1 MAFDKNLMG
10 FIDDVTD
17 DITELQRVISMQVL
31 AEVVSLSPVGD
42 RTLWKINKEREK
54 RGLKGLLPKGY
65 IGGAFRANHIVS
77 LGTPDNSYNVQNK
90 DEVGNKTI
98 AAGNEKIAE
107 SRPFTVIYIQNN
119 MPYAVRLEQGWSTQ
133 APAGWF
139 MTAFDRVAE
148 AYA

>member
-10 FIDDVTD
+10 FVDDVTD
-17 DITELQRVISMQVL
+17 DVTELQRIIAMQFL
-31 AEVVSLSPVGD
+31 AEVVSLSPVGN
-42 RTLWKINKEREK
+42 RELWAINKK
-54 RGLKGLLPKGY
+54 RIADGKPLTPKGY

-77 LGTPDNSYNVQNK
+77 LGNPDNSYNAENK
-90 DEVGNKTI
+90 DKAGNKTI
-98 AAGNEKIAE
+98 AVGNEKIAE
-107 SRPFTVIYIQNN
+107 SKPFTVIYIQNN